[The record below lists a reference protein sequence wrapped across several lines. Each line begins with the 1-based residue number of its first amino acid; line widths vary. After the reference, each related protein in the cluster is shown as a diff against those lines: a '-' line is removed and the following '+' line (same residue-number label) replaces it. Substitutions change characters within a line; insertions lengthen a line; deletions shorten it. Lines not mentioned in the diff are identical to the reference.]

1 MFLEYQLK
9 RNKVK
14 SLWLWL
20 VRCCKPKSSLLL
32 LSQATFYFYLESGKV
47 CKILILQCSSLQ
59 NDYNNLRD
67 FRLFDSIIMFSHLLT
82 VTWFLLQPRDIL
94 CGAADEVLAV
104 LKNDRMKEKEKKKD
118 VEGLLGPTPDER
130 FALLVNLGRKITDW
144 GQEDRAPTS
153 MGLLFV
159 PVFEMFSVWVL
170 IWWTCIWSVDL

>member
-1 MFLEYQLK
+1 MSLTLEYQLK
-9 RNKVK
+9 RNKVEN
-14 SLWLWL
+14 LWLWL
-20 VRCCKPKSSLLL
+20 VCCCKPKSNLLV
-32 LSQATFYFYLESGKV
+32 LSQATFYFYIKSVKA
-47 CKILILQCSSLQ
+47 CKIILQCSSLQ
-59 NDYNNLRD
+59 NDYNSLRD
-67 FRLFDSIIMFSHLLT
+67 FRLFDSIIMFSCLLT
-82 VTWFLLQPRDIL
+82 ITWFLLQPRDIL

-159 PVFEMFSVWVL
+159 PVFETFL
-170 IWWTCIWSVDL
+170 FGC